1 MHQKRLNDELTVV
14 GLILILLF
22 TSYYLLSYVN
32 HTYQLMSKV
41 EEAQKVAILLDKRLT
56 KTEYLLEKT
65 EDQLTKVQTKVSEY
79 QQLDTI
85 LKDIATS
92 WDKRKN

>member
-65 EDQLTKVQTKVSEY
+65 EDQLTKVQTKVNEY